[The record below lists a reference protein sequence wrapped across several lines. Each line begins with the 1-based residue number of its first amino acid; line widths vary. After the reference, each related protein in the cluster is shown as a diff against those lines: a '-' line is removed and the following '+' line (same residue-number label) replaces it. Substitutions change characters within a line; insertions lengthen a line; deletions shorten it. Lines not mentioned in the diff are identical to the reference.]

1 MIVMTGYAGQVLA
14 RDIFRR
20 GKNIRKVA
28 EMVSPEAL
36 RFFVEYTLRQLKG
49 FVPKDSLVEYTV
61 IFNGQDKM
69 AFTVPQIYE
78 EKDKLEP
85 DIQIQGTVY

>member
-1 MIVMTGYAGQVLA
+1 MIGYAEQALA
-14 RDIFRR
+14 HDIFSR
-20 GKNIRKVA
+20 GKSIRKVA

-49 FVPKDSLVEYTV
+49 FVPKDSPVEYTV

-69 AFTVPQIYE
+69 SFTVPQIYE
-78 EKDKLEP
+78 EKDNLEP
-85 DIQIQGTVY
+85 DTQIQGTVY